1 MDFVPKST
9 GHKYTNHMTIKEKIK
24 EIKKRRSGLRLSS
37 KTIQSKTRSIRATW
51 TREMAFEIDSY
62 HGIDMTQGLEEFLL
76 RELNSQG
83 PSN

>member
-1 MDFVPKST
+1 MKTLKD
-9 GHKYTNHMTIKEKIK
+9 KIK
-24 EIKKRRSGLRLSS
+24 EIKKRRSGLRLIS
-37 KTIQSKTRSIRATW
+37 KTVQSETRSVRTTW

-62 HGIDMTQGLEEFLL
+62 HGIDTTQELEQMLL